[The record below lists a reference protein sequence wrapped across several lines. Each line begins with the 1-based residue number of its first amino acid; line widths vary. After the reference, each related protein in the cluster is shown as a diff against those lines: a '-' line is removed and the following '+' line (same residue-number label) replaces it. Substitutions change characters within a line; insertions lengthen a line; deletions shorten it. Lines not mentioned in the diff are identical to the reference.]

1 MSKSILKS
9 IKAYINQTGA
19 LILYGQ
25 IGDWWDGLDSKSVL
39 QDLEASDGDEVLIR
53 MHSGGGSVL
62 EGMSI
67 YNNIKNIS
75 KKTVIQ
81 NDGVMASMAA
91 YIGCAA
97 DVLRAPSN
105 ALFMFHKPAST
116 MQGNANEV
124 RENADILDTFEV
136 SLIEQ
141 IYTKISKKPGTMSRE
156 EIAAWLAS
164 GKDIWLSA
172 AQAMEMGIV
181 DEIMDPIE
189 ITASV
194 DFSSFNS
201 SPPADLITALIKKP
215 VEGLQPEPQ
224 LTPTPNA
231 TAVSG
236 LNTRVTNADGSVSSQ
251 ATAVTRPFSS
261 VVSNG
266 SVNGIKSQLTP
277 PPPPTPAAKI
287 SAKHN
292 HRKKTMTLE
301 TLKAAAIV
309 SAVGQLAGLDKTQQS
324 VIESISASTNISPV
338 ILGGILEGT
347 VAKLDASKVSA
358 LAAELNLTAADIV
371 AQAAAPNDGHAR
383 TDEIMIIGEKAGLE
397 ISEIRAFIS
406 NEKLSVEQVRAQ
418 AIDIVASRNRQN
430 LPGAH
435 HIKSSST
442 SGNMLEDMT
451 AALKHRANPKNT
463 VSDSNEMVGLG
474 IIDMM
479 KANLDTK
486 GLNTRRMK
494 PNEILANMSSGDFP
508 IAINNLSNHVLT
520 DAYTEAPTAWKLIS
534 TASQSTDFKTK
545 YNVTVGGASDLKEL
559 GENGEFEHGNFQES
573 KEGYGLST
581 FGRVFGFNR
590 QMMIDDNLGALI
602 TVISDFGNLA
612 SRKETAIVWALLKNN
627 TKLMQDGLAL
637 FHANHKNLAAAGGAI
652 NKTTLSA
659 ARLAI
664 RKQTGLG
671 QEFLDLEPALLVVS
685 PEREAEAMQMM
696 AETTPASTGDVNIHA
711 RKMDIIVDPR
721 LSDTNN
727 PWYVFAAPVG
737 MGSRVIEHSYLA
749 GSSGPQIA
757 TQDRF
762 TTAGIDIRIMHDFGA
777 GLLDYRGAYKN
788 PGVS

>member
-156 EIAAWLAS
+156 EIAAWLAP

-172 AQAMEMGIV
+172 AQAMDMGLV
-181 DEIMDPIE
+181 DEIMDPIQ

-215 VEGLQPEPQ
+215 VKGLQPEPQ
-224 LTPTPNA
+224 LTPTP
-231 TAVSG
+231 
-236 LNTRVTNADGSVSSQ
+236 
-251 ATAVTRPFSS
+251 
-261 VVSNG
+261 
-266 SVNGIKSQLTP
+266 LT

-479 KANLDTK
+479 KADLDTK

-534 TASQSTDFKTK
+534 TASESTDFKTK

-559 GENGEFEHGNFQES
+559 DKNGEFENGIFQES

-602 TVISDFGNLA
+602 TVISDLGNLA
-612 SRKETAIVWALLKNN
+612 SRKETATVWALLKNN

-762 TTAGIDIRIMHDFGA
+762 TTAGIDIRVMHDFGA

>member
-156 EIAAWLAS
+156 EIAAWLAP

-172 AQAMEMGIV
+172 AQAMDMGLV
-181 DEIMDPIE
+181 DEIMDPIQ

-215 VEGLQPEPQ
+215 VKGLQPEPQ
-224 LTPTPNA
+224 LTPTP
-231 TAVSG
+231 
-236 LNTRVTNADGSVSSQ
+236 
-251 ATAVTRPFSS
+251 
-261 VVSNG
+261 
-266 SVNGIKSQLTP
+266 LT

-418 AIDIVASRNRQN
+418 AMDIVASRDRQN

-435 HIKSSST
+435 HIRSSST

-479 KANLDTK
+479 KADLDTK

-559 GENGEFEHGNFQES
+559 DKNGEFENGIFQES

-602 TVISDFGNLA
+602 TVISDLGNLA
-612 SRKETAIVWALLKNN
+612 SRKETATVWALLKNN

-762 TTAGIDIRIMHDFGA
+762 TTAGIDIRVMHDFGA

>member
-156 EIAAWLAS
+156 EIAAWLAP

-172 AQAMEMGIV
+172 AQAMDMGLV
-181 DEIMDPIE
+181 DEIMDPIQ

-215 VEGLQPEPQ
+215 VKGLQPEPQ
-224 LTPTPNA
+224 LTPTP
-231 TAVSG
+231 
-236 LNTRVTNADGSVSSQ
+236 
-251 ATAVTRPFSS
+251 
-261 VVSNG
+261 
-266 SVNGIKSQLTP
+266 LT

-435 HIKSSST
+435 HIRSSST

-479 KANLDTK
+479 KADLDTK

-534 TASQSTDFKTK
+534 TASESTDFKTK

-559 GENGEFEHGNFQES
+559 DKNGEFENGIFQES

-602 TVISDFGNLA
+602 TVISDLGNLA
-612 SRKETAIVWALLKNN
+612 SRKETATVWALLKNN

-671 QEFLDLEPALLVVS
+671 KEFLDLEPALLVVS

-762 TTAGIDIRIMHDFGA
+762 TTAGIDIRVMHDFGA

>member
-156 EIAAWLAS
+156 EIAAWLAP

-172 AQAMEMGIV
+172 AQAMDMGLV
-181 DEIMDPIE
+181 DEIMDPIQ

-224 LTPTPNA
+224 LTPTP
-231 TAVSG
+231 
-236 LNTRVTNADGSVSSQ
+236 
-251 ATAVTRPFSS
+251 
-261 VVSNG
+261 
-266 SVNGIKSQLTP
+266 LT

-479 KANLDTK
+479 KADLDTK

-559 GENGEFEHGNFQES
+559 DKNGEFENGIFQES

-602 TVISDFGNLA
+602 TVISDLGNLA
-612 SRKETAIVWALLKNN
+612 SRKETATVWALLKNN

-762 TTAGIDIRIMHDFGA
+762 TTAGIDIRVMHDFGA

>member
-156 EIAAWLAS
+156 EIAAWLAP

-172 AQAMEMGIV
+172 AQAMEMGLV
-181 DEIMDPIE
+181 DEIMDPIQ

-215 VEGLQPEPQ
+215 VKGLQPEPQ
-224 LTPTPNA
+224 LTPTP
-231 TAVSG
+231 
-236 LNTRVTNADGSVSSQ
+236 
-251 ATAVTRPFSS
+251 
-261 VVSNG
+261 
-266 SVNGIKSQLTP
+266 LT

-435 HIKSSST
+435 HIRSSST

-479 KANLDTK
+479 KADLDTK

-534 TASQSTDFKTK
+534 TASESTDFKTK

-559 GENGEFEHGNFQES
+559 DKNGEFENGIFQES

-602 TVISDFGNLA
+602 TVISDLGNLA
-612 SRKETAIVWALLKNN
+612 SRKETATVWALLKNN

-671 QEFLDLEPALLVVS
+671 KEFLDLEPALLVVS

-762 TTAGIDIRIMHDFGA
+762 TTAGIDIRVMHDFGA

>member
-156 EIAAWLAS
+156 EIAAWLAP

-172 AQAMEMGIV
+172 AQAMDMGLV
-181 DEIMDPIE
+181 DEIMDPIQ

-224 LTPTPNA
+224 LTPTP
-231 TAVSG
+231 
-236 LNTRVTNADGSVSSQ
+236 
-251 ATAVTRPFSS
+251 
-261 VVSNG
+261 
-266 SVNGIKSQLTP
+266 LT

-479 KANLDTK
+479 KADLDTK

-534 TASQSTDFKTK
+534 TASESTDFKTK

-559 GENGEFEHGNFQES
+559 DKNGEFENGIFQES

-602 TVISDFGNLA
+602 TVISDLGNLA
-612 SRKETAIVWALLKNN
+612 SRKETATVWALLKNN

-671 QEFLDLEPALLVVS
+671 KEFLDLEPALLVVS

-762 TTAGIDIRIMHDFGA
+762 TTAGIDIRVMHDFGA